1 MLGTNLKEVLN
12 TTPFHLKMLSQA
24 GIDTVRDLLLY
35 FPRTYEDRSVFRT
48 LSQIN
53 IKEVNTLKGKIGKV
67 TKSVTKNRFKL
78 TKAEFV
84 DSDGL
89 VAELVWF
96 NQPFIAKTLPEGA
109 DVIISGKAKYDF
121 HKFSFPA
128 PHIEVLKN
136 GISPVHSGR
145 IIPVY
150 SEIDKLSTDWFRT
163 KMQQVIKYVEEFEEY
178 LPEEIIKEKN
188 LISRSVALKEIHF
201 PSTSQLLQRARERL
215 AFEELFLL
223 QLRGLQ
229 KKFVFQKEAGEKGYT
244 IPIDP
249 EFIKEFLETLS
260 FQLTDHQK
268 IAAFQILQ
276 DMEKPYP
283 MHRLLEGDVGSG
295 KTIVSALVA
304 LHAIKK
310 GGLQAALMAP
320 TEVLAYQH
328 YQKLAV
334 HLARWNVNT
343 KYLAGSVPQS
353 QKEEIYQG
361 IASGT
366 VDFVIG
372 THALIQKEVQF
383 AKLGLA
389 IIDEQHR
396 FGVGQREILTS
407 HGFPHVLHMTA
418 TPIPR
423 TLALTIYGDQDL
435 SIINQMP
442 AGRKPIQTRIVQPH
456 QKQQMYTWIHS
467 EIDKGFQAFVICPL
481 VEESD
486 KLEDVRAATAEYALL
501 QEHIFPDLKL
511 ALLHG
516 RMKADEKEKIMQD
529 FKDKKYHILVST
541 SVIEVGIDIPN
552 ATVIVIEGSER
563 FGLSQ
568 LHQFRGRVGRSD
580 MQSYCFLSTDKTF
593 ATQIDRL
600 KAMVKH
606 NDGFKLAEID
616 LELRGPGEVYGI
628 RQSGIPDLKMANL
641 ADIDTIMEAREAA
654 EALLK
659 KDLLLENYPRL
670 KTLLEK
676 NM

>member
-1 MLGTNLKEVLN
+1 MLHTPLKDVLS
-12 TTPFHLKMLSQA
+12 TTAFHLKTLAGA
-24 GIDTVRDLLLY
+24 GIETVRDLLLY

-48 LSQIN
+48 LSEID
-53 IKEVNTLKGKIGKV
+53 IKEINTVRGHIGKINNI
-67 TKSVTKNRFKL
+67 TTKNRYKL
-78 TKAEFV
+78 VKADFL
-84 DSDGL
+84 DSDGTL
-89 VAELVWF
+89 AELVWF
-96 NQPFIAKTLPEGA
+96 NQTYLSRTLKEGME
-109 DVIISGKAKYDF
+109 VIVSGKAKYEF
-121 HKFSFPA
+121 NKISFLA
-128 PHIEVLKN
+128 PQVEIIQEGKA
-136 GISPVHSGR
+136 PVHSGR

-150 SEIDKLSTDWFRT
+150 AEIDKLSTDWFRT
-163 KMQQVIKYVEEFEEY
+163 KLQQLIKHMDEFSEF

-188 LISRSVALKEIHF
+188 LIDRRIALREVHF
-201 PSTSQLLQRARERL
+201 PTSSALLERARTRL

-229 KKFVFQKEAGEKGYT
+229 KKFLLQKDAGEKGNV
-244 IPIDP
+244 IALDAA
-249 EFIKEFLETLS
+249 FIKEFLDTLP

-268 IAAFQILQ
+268 IAAYQILQ

-304 LHAIKK
+304 LHTIKK
-310 GGLQAALMAP
+310 GGLQVALMAP
-320 TEVLAYQH
+320 TEVLALQH

-343 KYLAGSVPQS
+343 QYLAGSVTQS
-353 QKEEIYQG
+353 QKDEIYQG
-361 IASGT
+361 IRAGT

-372 THALIQKEVQF
+372 THALIQKDVEF
-383 AKLGLA
+383 PKLGLA

-396 FGVGQREILTS
+396 FGVGQRDILAS
-407 HGFPHVLHMTA
+407 HGYPHVLHMTA

-456 QKQQMYTWIHS
+456 QKQHMYSWIQS
-467 EIDKGFQAFVICPL
+467 EIEKGYQVFVICPL
-481 VEESD
+481 VEESE
-486 KLEDVRAATAEYALL
+486 KLEDVKAATAEYAFL
-501 QEHIFPDLKL
+501 QEHIFPNLKL

-516 RMKADEKEKIMQD
+516 RMKAEEKEQIMQD
-529 FKDKKYHILVST
+529 FKEKKYHILVST

-552 ATVIVIEGSER
+552 ATVIVIEGAER

-568 LHQFRGRVGRSD
+568 LHQFRGRVGRSE
-580 MQSYCFLSTDKTF
+580 MQSYCFLSTEKTH
-593 ATQIDRL
+593 AVQIERL

-641 ADIDTIMEAREAA
+641 MDVDAIIEAREAA
-654 EALLK
+654 EELLK
-659 KDLLLENYPRL
+659 KDLTLEKYPVL
-670 KTLLEK
+670 KALLEK
-676 NM
+676 T